1 LLSLTDHHEDQVR
14 KSTSASSDMCCSGAI
29 SIDLIRAG
37 ARGPLDR
44 GRGAIEYDVV
54 HLGEGTFSI
63 IVGHDYATDREGDTG
78 CGEDQ
83 AFDGGSVIAMKGS
96 VRAGLCVPRRRE
108 LSPVLD
114 QPASRKLRQLNRN
127 PIITGTATI
136 DILKTDSLFIAISS

>member
-1 LLSLTDHHEDQVR
+1 
-14 KSTSASSDMCCSGAI
+14 MCCSGAI

-96 VRAGLCVPRRRE
+96 IRAGLGVPVVVSCPPFLTNPRRG
-108 LSPVLD
+108 SCD
-114 QPASRKLRQLNRN
+114 N
-127 PIITGTATI
+127 
-136 DILKTDSLFIAISS
+136 